1 MDLAEEKE
9 QTLRTGHLRIT
20 TDHKEYGSKY
30 SPVKTAQ
37 PAAAA
42 SDMLWPARPGKKD
55 PPTTAMEVIPYK
67 YLNSPKLHVEITLE
81 DLSKTNQNILPK
93 LTN

>member
-42 SDMLWPARPGKKD
+42 SDML
-55 PPTTAMEVIPYK
+55 
-67 YLNSPKLHVEITLE
+67 
-81 DLSKTNQNILPK
+81 
-93 LTN
+93 